1 MAHFKDTDPKTGH
14 ETWECFLEQPAEASD
29 ESYLQQLSPFVH
41 VKDTDREK
49 GSVYKKIELFWPHQP
64 LQVVTQCSFKLCKLT
79 KRWDKYFQF
88 PFLVQMDKIKIRR
101 SIKGQTEF

>member
-14 ETWECFLEQPAEASD
+14 ETWEYFLEQPAEASD

-49 GSVYKKIELFWPHQP
+49 GSVNKKDRTLLASSTPAGSYTVFIQT
-64 LQVVTQCSFKLCKLT
+64 LQI
-79 KRWDKYFQF
+79 D
-88 PFLVQMDKIKIRR
+88 
-101 SIKGQTEF
+101 